1 MLLSDQTDT
10 ACVIMISEKEK
21 TYRKNKGVVI
31 FMSVTVCIAGL
42 GLVILTSWYSFMQEL
57 ADRAER
63 KRRIESLAA
72 GLPESSSDT
81 TIVA

>member
-1 MLLSDQTDT
+1 
-10 ACVIMISEKEK
+10 
-21 TYRKNKGVVI
+21 
-31 FMSVTVCIAGL
+31 MSVTVCIAGL

-72 GLPESSSDT
+72 DLPESDSDT
-81 TIVA
+81 TFVA